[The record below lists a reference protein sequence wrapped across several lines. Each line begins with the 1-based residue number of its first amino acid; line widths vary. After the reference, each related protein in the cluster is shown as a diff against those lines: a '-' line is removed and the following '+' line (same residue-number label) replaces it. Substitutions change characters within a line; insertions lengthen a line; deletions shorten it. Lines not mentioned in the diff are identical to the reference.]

1 MAGARSYAPVV
12 NDNLTHDDGETDAP
26 DAADAAGTPDHV
38 PDHTPAHATGRP
50 TPSRQPL
57 KGHTSHY
64 VQPPTG
70 STPRPATGVGAVPDG
85 IKAASEWSLRLLI
98 IAAGLIGLGILVRTV
113 SEVVVPLAIALLLT
127 ALLRPVTRRLRSKM
141 PQGAAA
147 GLTVLGTIL
156 VIGAMLTLVGT
167 QFTSG
172 LSDLTNQVATGISQI
187 RDWVRTTF
195 KITDAQFNAY
205 FDTIREKVSQSGNLG
220 DTATAFGLTAT
231 HFIAGMFI
239 SLFALFFFLYE
250 GPRIWSW
257 IVRLF
262 PRTARDQVDTS
273 AVIAWDQLSAFVRAT
288 LIVAFVDAVG
298 IGVGAAVLQ
307 VPFAI
312 AIGILV
318 FLFSFIPIVGA
329 LLSGF
334 VAVVLALVS
343 HGVGVAL
350 IMLAVVIG
358 VQQLESH
365 VLQPFLLGKAVSVH
379 PLAVILAITIGSITA
394 GIVGALVAVP
404 FAAVINAV
412 GKHLLLGESKAELD
426 EDLALAP
433 GGGRAQ
439 DPT

>member
-1 MAGARSYAPVV
+1 M
-12 NDNLTHDDGETDAP
+12 NDNVTHDDGATAAP
-26 DAADAAGTPDHV
+26 DEAGTP
-38 PDHTPAHATGRP
+38 AHRSDAP
-50 TPSRQPL
+50 TPLP
-57 KGHTSHY
+57 GHTSHY
-64 VQPPTG
+64 VRPPDPA
-70 STPRPATGVGAVPDG
+70 TPRPAAGFGEVPAGV
-85 IKAASEWSLRLLI
+85 KAASEWSLRLLL
-98 IAAGLIGLGILVRTV
+98 IAVGLIALGMLVRSV

-127 ALLRPVTRRLRSKM
+127 ALLRPVAMRLRSVM

-147 GLTVLGTIL
+147 GLTVLGTIA
-156 VIGAMLTLVGT
+156 VIAAMLTLVGT

-172 LSDLTNQVATGISQI
+172 ASDLTNQVGAGISQI

-195 KITDAQFNAY
+195 KITDAQFNDY
-205 FDTIREKVSQSGNLG
+205 FDTIRTKVSQSGNLG
-220 DTATAFGLTAT
+220 DTAAAFGLTAT
-231 HFIAGMFI
+231 HFIAGLFI

-262 PRTARDQVDTS
+262 PRTARDRVDTS

-288 LIVAFVDAVG
+288 MIVAFVDAVG
-298 IGVGAAVLQ
+298 IGVGAAVLK

-318 FLFSFIPIVGA
+318 FILAFIPIVGA

-334 VAVVLALVS
+334 VAVILALVA

-350 IMLAVVIG
+350 IMLAIVIG

-379 PLAVILAITIGSITA
+379 PLAVILAIAIGSITG

-412 GKHLLLGESKAELD
+412 GKHLLVGESKRELD
-426 EDLALAP
+426 DDLALMPENDASRAP
-433 GGGRAQ
+433 A
-439 DPT
+439 